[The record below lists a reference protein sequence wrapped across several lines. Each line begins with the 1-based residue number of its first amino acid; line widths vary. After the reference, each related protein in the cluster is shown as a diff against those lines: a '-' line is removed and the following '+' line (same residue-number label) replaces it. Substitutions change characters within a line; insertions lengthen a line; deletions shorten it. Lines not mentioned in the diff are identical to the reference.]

1 LRPRS
6 RRLLMCI
13 QTAAHGGGWS
23 RSHQGDEDRRG
34 AWAIDLDVEW
44 SGRQT
49 AGGLDFG
56 AWVDCNSA
64 NETSGLVM

>member
-1 LRPRS
+1 
-6 RRLLMCI
+6 MCI

-23 RSHQGDEDRRG
+23 RSHQGDEHRRG

-44 SGRQT
+44 SARLTGLT
-49 AGGLDFG
+49 AGSLAFG
-56 AWVDCNSA
+56 AWIDCNSA